1 MNETIGRLYD
11 CIVEPRL
18 WQSTLSHIAEL
29 TDSEIITLAVLDVP
43 TREARFLSA
52 HGDPRV
58 LGTLFHTYSAL
69 MPFYHVLHRFEIDEP
84 LDFEAFCALHGPDG
98 VEIWNGSRIQK
109 EWFEPNHLR
118 VGANLLVMKRHRL
131 FQQILESLAH
141 PVVVVTKDMRIVHA
155 NPTAEVMLREE
166 GAIRQFSGKLV
177 LNYSRA
183 NDAVAHA
190 VKTGHQDEVLLGPSG
205 IDIPLGGHERPSV
218 AHVLPLARRLGQP
231 QFSIHAAAAIFI
243 AAPGS
248 DVTPA
253 IDAVAALF
261 GLTSAEKRVAS
272 LVGSGKTRSEIAQ
285 LHGVS
290 EHTVK
295 AQLAAIYDKTNTR
308 DQRGLQLLIRELTP
322 PVRRKLS

>member
-1 MNETIGRLYD
+1 M
-11 CIVEPRL
+11 
-18 WQSTLSHIAEL
+18 
-29 TDSEIITLAVLDVP
+29 
-43 TREARFLSA
+43 
-52 HGDPRV
+52 
-58 LGTLFHTYSAL
+58 
-69 MPFYHVLHRFEIDEP
+69 
-84 LDFEAFCALHGPDG
+84 
-98 VEIWNGSRIQK
+98 
-109 EWFEPNHLR
+109 
-118 VGANLLVMKRHRL
+118 
-131 FQQILESLAH
+131 
-141 PVVVVTKDMRIVHA
+141 
-155 NPTAEVMLREE
+155 
-166 GAIRQFSGKLV
+166 
-177 LNYSRA
+177 
-183 NDAVAHA
+183 
-190 VKTGHQDEVLLGPSG
+190 
-205 IDIPLGGHERPSV
+205 
-218 AHVLPLARRLGQP
+218 
-231 QFSIHAAAAIFI
+231 HAAAAIFI